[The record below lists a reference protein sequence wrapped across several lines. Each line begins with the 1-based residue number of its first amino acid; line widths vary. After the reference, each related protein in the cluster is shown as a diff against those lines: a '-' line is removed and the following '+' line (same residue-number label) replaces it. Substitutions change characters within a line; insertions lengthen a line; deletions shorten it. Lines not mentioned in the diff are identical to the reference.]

1 MSAFRFVVLG
11 MPEACTL
18 IISFQFPNHVCTCCS
33 ADLRAGVH
41 QHAASGEL
49 PLQEV
54 EEVEVAPGSSRR
66 ALCPVEVDQGRSA
79 ACAQLACSEVGS
91 LSFRLGWHID
101 SLVPMEESLSLWFNG
116 AADSMEPPTKGLH
129 KACINPKHH
138 VAIFYLGSGWKFW
151 CKGKYKKS
159 CISFEDTVVLYD

>member
-1 MSAFRFVVLG
+1 MLHVLLFRSSSGSTSA
-11 MPEACTL
+11 
-18 IISFQFPNHVCTCCS
+18 CCKW
-33 ADLRAGVH
+33 RA
-41 QHAASGEL
+41 S
-49 PLQEV
+49 
-54 EEVEVAPGSSRR
+54 SSRSR
-66 ALCPVEVDQGRSA
+66 RSGGGSWVLPTGLCPVEVDQGRSA